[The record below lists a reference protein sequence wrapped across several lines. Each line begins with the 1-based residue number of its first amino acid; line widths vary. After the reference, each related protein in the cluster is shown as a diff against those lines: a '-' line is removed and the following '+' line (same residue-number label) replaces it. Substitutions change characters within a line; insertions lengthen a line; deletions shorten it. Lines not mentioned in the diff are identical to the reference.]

1 MNQYLIA
8 FPDAATEHRLTAMAT
23 AAGADVRWVAT
34 EESEHDHEYAYVTE
48 EIWDQVVDCV
58 ETALAESEE
67 PPSGWPNP
75 PFKSWT
81 TAQRRGLIQ
90 TVVKQIGY
98 CGNNGPA
105 PDRIVAA
112 WQRGELD
119 PIPDACGNTAAS
131 AGA

>member
-1 MNQYLIA
+1 M
-8 FPDAATEHRLTAMAT
+8 
-23 AAGADVRWVAT
+23 
-34 EESEHDHEYAYVTE
+34 
-48 EIWDQVVDCV
+48 

-67 PPSGWPNP
+67 PLSGWPNP
-75 PFKSWT
+75 PFESWT
-81 TAQRRGLIQ
+81 TAQRRRLIQ

-119 PIPDACGNTAAS
+119 PIPDARGDTAAS
-131 AGA
+131 ACV